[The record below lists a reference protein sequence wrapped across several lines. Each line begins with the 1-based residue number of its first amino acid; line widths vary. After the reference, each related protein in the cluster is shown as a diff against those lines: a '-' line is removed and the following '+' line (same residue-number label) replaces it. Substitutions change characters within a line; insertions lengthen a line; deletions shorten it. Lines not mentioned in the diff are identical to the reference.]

1 MAEDNQHEAQ
11 IKRNPIVRV
20 LLLIGGCIFL
30 VIGIAGYVGPGLP
43 GTVFVLIS
51 AACFFRSSQKFY
63 DLVTKN
69 KWFGKSIREYR
80 EGLGMPLKA
89 KVISLSLMWAF
100 SIFAICAVYLNA
112 QLPGIPKEIQMGSIN
127 AAVVARLGTVVLLA
141 WGTIF
146 ILRLPTKRN

>member
-30 VIGIAGYVGPGLP
+30 VIGIAGYVVPWLP

-100 SIFAICAVYLNA
+100 SIFAIC
-112 QLPGIPKEIQMGSIN
+112 I
-127 AAVVARLGTVVLLA
+127 T
-141 WGTIF
+141 
-146 ILRLPTKRN
+146 